1 MSQERTIPDWM
12 KIPVVLQ
19 HQFFK
24 HAQEEAER
32 CKRRLNERFKRI
44 KLLAKHIE
52 TKPIP
57 KSDEWKNWRVAV
69 VDGSN
74 SPVTSERLGSRYGV
88 YCAGYM
94 IFEGDQP
101 VEEGFGSDEF
111 VQDQVGSR
119 DVAEKVLSMMR
130 VGLERRIALQCL
142 EEKGADLV
150 LLDGSFFGF
159 RAEAYRINDEIL
171 DVKGYKRGI
180 DLTSDVRDK
189 TLKLLKSGRAV
200 GIIKR
205 SRTSA
210 FDGWLISRY
219 GDEGHCI
226 YSNDRFILSFLL
238 PVGYW
243 FAYHWLLGAQD
254 ETLELKEGLG
264 KDFEKLRR
272 KELNLIS
279 FNYYNTFRSIYRY
292 KVLKMKQKISLD
304 KIYDDAAQSLK
315 RTIYKS
321 LKIDHGQVL
330 RTARYHVRCSNALPF
345 ELETPLNKEVEP
357 LLSYFLG
364 FHNPATGLP
373 WPIDLVD
380 ENVSLPRGF
389 TREFVEEIEAEL
401 IRDPE
406 VQDKIGLQ
414 AYFSHINP
422 QKEED

>member
-1 MSQERTIPDWM
+1 MSEERSIPDWM

-32 CKRRLNERFKRI
+32 CKRRLKKRFERI
-44 KLLAKHIE
+44 SLLAKHIKTE
-52 TKPIP
+52 PIP
-57 KSDEWKNWRVAV
+57 KSDEWRKWRVAV

-88 YCAGYM
+88 YCAEYM

-101 VEEGFGSDEF
+101 VEEGFDADEF

-130 VGLERRIALQCL
+130 VRLERSIALQCL
-142 EEKGADLV
+142 EEKDVDLV

-159 RAEAYRINDEIL
+159 RAEAYRINDELL
-171 DVKGYKRGI
+171 DTKDFEMGS
-180 DLTSDVRDK
+180 DLTADVREK
-189 TLKLLKSGRAV
+189 SLRLLKSGRAV
-200 GIIKR
+200 GVIKR

-210 FDGWLISRY
+210 FDGWLIRRY
-219 GDEGHCI
+219 GDESRCI
-226 YSNDRFILSFLL
+226 YSNDKFILSFLL
-238 PVGYW
+238 PVGHW
-243 FAYHWLLGAQD
+243 FAYHWLFRPTIEHI
-254 ETLELKEGLG
+254 ETQRVLEKS
-264 KDFEKLRR
+264 R
-272 KELNLIS
+272 IA
-279 FNYYNTFRSIYRY
+279 FNYYTRFREIYRY
-292 KVLKMKQKISLD
+292 KVLKKKEKISME
-304 KIYDDAAQSLK
+304 KIYDDAAQNLK
-315 RTIYKS
+315 RTIRKS
-321 LKIDHGQVL
+321 LDIDHLQIL
-330 RTARYHVRCSNALPF
+330 KTARYYARCSNALPF
-345 ELETPLNKEVEP
+345 EFETHLNAEVKP
-357 LLSYFLG
+357 ILSYFLG

-389 TREFVEEIEAEL
+389 TREFVDEIEAEL

-414 AYFSHINP
+414 AYFSHL
-422 QKEED
+422 